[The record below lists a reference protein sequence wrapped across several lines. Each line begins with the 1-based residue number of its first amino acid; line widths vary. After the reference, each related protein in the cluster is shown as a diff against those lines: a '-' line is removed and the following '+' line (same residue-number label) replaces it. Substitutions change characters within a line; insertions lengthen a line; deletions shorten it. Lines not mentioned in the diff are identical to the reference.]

1 MPKFTHPLDAL
12 RHHVTGAVERGKAT
26 PVVEQRAEVAEDVTT
41 PLGWSRLATPRMR
54 QAEVILFA
62 YWAGRKGR
70 ADAEQEL
77 FWLCHYSNASVNAM
91 LRAVDVLRGA
101 GA

>member
-1 MPKFTHPLDAL
+1 MVITMHDGQDGP
-12 RHHVTGAVERGKAT
+12 
-26 PVVEQRAEVAEDVTT
+26 TT
-41 PLGWSRLATPRMR
+41 PLGWARCATPRMR

-77 FWLCHYSNASVNAM
+77 FWLCNYNNDAVNRM
-91 LRAVDVLRGA
+91 LHAVDVLKGD
-101 GA
+101 GV